1 VTAACAVRD
10 PVDEAVRRLRAGSLV
25 AFATETVYALG
36 ADARS
41 PEAVGLLRAW
51 KGRDAGRALSVLV
64 SGLAAAEALGARV
77 PPGARHLAEAF
88 WPGPLTLVLP
98 VAAGRFAA
106 GVARADGAVGFR
118 CSPHSVAS
126 SLARRLEATLAGPV
140 TATSLNRTGEPPA
153 RDRAQAL
160 RACGDGGSEP
170 WLLDG
175 AGPDAG
181 GEAPSSVVDL
191 TGPEPALLREGGVGA
206 AAIEAELARPEAR
219 RA

>member
-10 PVDEAVRRLRAGSLV
+10 PLDEAVRRLRSGALI

-41 PEAVGLLRAW
+41 PAAVGRLCAW
-51 KGRDAGRALSVLV
+51 KGRDAGRAVSVLV
-64 SGLAAAEALGARV
+64 SGLAAAEAFGARV
-77 PPGARHLAEAF
+77 PPEARLLAEAF
-88 WPGPLTLVLP
+88 WPGPLTLILP
-98 VAAGRFAA
+98 VVEGRFAP

-118 CSPHSVAS
+118 CSPHPIAS
-126 SLARRLEATLAGPV
+126 ALARRLEENLAGPV
-140 TATSLNRTGEPPA
+140 TATSLNRTGQPPA

-160 RACGDGGSEP
+160 GACGDGECDP

-181 GEAPSSVVDL
+181 AEPPSSVVDL
-191 TGPEPALLREGGVGA
+191 TGPAPALRREGPVNA
-206 AAIEAELARPEAR
+206 AAIAAALARREAR
-219 RA
+219 RQ

>member
-1 VTAACAVRD
+1 MTAACAVRD
-10 PVDEAVRRLRAGSLV
+10 PLDEAVRRLRTGALV
-25 AFATETVYALG
+25 AFATETVFALG
-36 ADARS
+36 ADAHS
-41 PEAVGLLRAW
+41 PAAVGRLCAW

-77 PPGARHLAEAF
+77 SPEARLLAEAF
-88 WPGPLTLVLP
+88 WPGPLTLILP
-98 VAAGRFAA
+98 VAGGRLAP

-118 CSPHSVAS
+118 CSPHPIAS
-126 SLARRLEATLAGPV
+126 ALARRLEENLAGPV
-140 TATSLNRTGEPPA
+140 TATSLNRTGQPPA

-160 RACGDGGSEP
+160 GACGDGECDP

-181 GEAPSSVVDL
+181 AETPSSVVDL
-191 TGPEPALLREGGVGA
+191 TGPEPALLREGPVGA
-206 AAIEAELARPEAR
+206 AAIEAVLAHREAR

>member
-1 VTAACAVRD
+1 VRD
-10 PVDEAVRRLRAGSLV
+10 PLDEAVRRLRTGALV
-25 AFATETVYALG
+25 AFATETVFALG
-36 ADARS
+36 ADAHS
-41 PEAVGLLRAW
+41 PAAVGRLCAW
-51 KGRDAGRALSVLV
+51 KGRGAGRALSVLV

-77 PPGARHLAEAF
+77 SPEARLLAEAF

-98 VAAGRFAA
+98 VAEGRFAA

-118 CSPHSVAS
+118 CSPHAVANA
-126 SLARRLEATLAGPV
+126 LARRLEATLASPV
-140 TATSLNRTGEPPA
+140 TATSLNRSGEPPA
-153 RDRAQAL
+153 RDREQAL
-160 RACGDGGSEP
+160 RACGDGGSDP

-191 TGPEPALLREGGVGA
+191 TGPTPALLRQGGVGA
-206 AAIEAELARPEAR
+206 AAIEAALARPEVC

>member
-1 VTAACAVRD
+1 MTAACAVRD

-51 KGRDAGRALSVLV
+51 KGREAGRALSVLV
-64 SGLAAAEALGARV
+64 SGLAAAEALGACV
-77 PPGARHLAEAF
+77 PPGARRLAEAF
-88 WPGPLTLVLP
+88 WPGPLTLILP
-98 VAAGRFAA
+98 VAAGRLAA
-106 GVARADGAVGFR
+106 GVARADEAVGFR
-118 CSPHSVAS
+118 CSSHAVANA
-126 SLARRLEATLAGPV
+126 LARCLEATLAGPV
-140 TATSLNRTGEPPA
+140 TATSLNRAGEPPA
-153 RDRAQAL
+153 RDREQAL
-160 RACGDGGSEP
+160 RACGDGRSDP

-191 TGPEPALLREGGVGA
+191 TGPAPVLLREGGVGA
-206 AAIEAELARPEAR
+206 ATIEAVLAGREAR
-219 RA
+219 A